1 MKQILQDMS
10 KGATYITEAPSPV
23 ASRESVLI
31 ASKVS
36 LISAGTERMLVGF
49 GKASMLDKARQQPEK
64 VKMVLEKIQTD
75 GLMTT
80 IEAVQSKLAQPLPL
94 GYCNVGVVTE
104 VGSGVDGFRV
114 GDRVV
119 SNGPHADMVKVPKNL
134 CARIPDGVDDESS
147 AFVVVASIGLQGIRL
162 AQPTLGEAFVVTGV
176 GLIGLLTL
184 QLLRAH
190 GCRVLAIDFDESK
203 LALASQFGA
212 ATCNPGRGEDP
223 VAAGM
228 ALSRGKGVDGV
239 IITASTKSTDPV
251 TQAARMSR
259 KRGRIVMVGVTG
271 LELNRADFY
280 EKELSFQVS
289 CSYGPGRYDPN
300 YEDKGQDYPLG
311 FVRWTEQRNFEAV
324 LDMLASGQLDVKP
337 LITHRFAFEDAP
349 QAYQA
354 LTEDKSGLG
363 FLLQYNSP
371 VAERAIRSVALASDA
386 KFAAQRPVLG
396 FVGAGNYASRMLIPA
411 FKAAGAQFHTIVT
424 AGGINGVIHGEK
436 AGFAEAS
443 TDMAAMLA
451 NATIN
456 TVAIV
461 TRHDTHA
468 RFVAQALQAGKNVF
482 VEKPLAIDAEGLA
495 LVEAAFYGGQP
506 SPPAPL
512 PAGEGGNAR
521 PQLMV
526 GFNRRFSPQVQKM
539 KALLQAVKEP
549 KSFIMTMNAGAIP
562 SNHWTQNNAV
572 GGGRIIGEACHF
584 IDLMRFLAGSAIVS
598 MQARRMG
605 DAPGVSITEDKAS
618 ITLGFE
624 DGSFGTILYLAN
636 GAASFPK
643 ERVEVFTAGR
653 VLQLDNFRKLKGYGW
668 PGFNKL
674 NLWKQDKGQNACAAA
689 FLQAVEKGVPAISP
703 EEIFEVAR
711 VTIDVAEQL
720 RKQ

>member
-1 MKQILQDMS
+1 MKQILQDMA
-10 KGATYITEAPSPV
+10 KGGTTVTEAPAPQV
-23 ASRESVLI
+23 SRMHLLI
-31 ASKVS
+31 STTTS

-49 GKASMLDKARQQPEK
+49 GKASYLDKARQQPDK
-64 VKMVLEKIQTD
+64 VKMVLEKVATD

-94 GYCNVGVVTE
+94 GYCNVGIVSE
-104 VGSGVDGFRV
+104 VGSGVDGFKV

-119 SNGPHADMVKVPKNL
+119 SNGPHADVVKVSKNL
-134 CARIPDGVDDESS
+134 CAKIPDGVDDESA

-162 AQPTLGEAFVVTGV
+162 AQPTLGEAFVVTGA
-176 GLIGLLTL
+176 GLIGLLTV
-184 QLLRAH
+184 QLLRAQ
-190 GCRVLAIDFDESK
+190 GCRVLAIDFDEAK
-203 LALASQFGA
+203 LALARQFGA
-212 ATCNPGRGEDP
+212 QTCNPGVGEDP

-228 ALSRGKGVDGV
+228 AFSRGQGVDGV
-239 IITASTKSTDPV
+239 VITASTPSNDPMM
-251 TQAARMSR
+251 QAARMCR
-259 KRGRIVMVGVTG
+259 KRGRIVLVGVTG

-300 YEDKGQDYPLG
+300 YEDQGQDYPVG

-349 QAYQA
+349 KAYKA
-354 LTEDKSGLG
+354 LTADKSGLG
-363 FLLQYNSP
+363 MLLQYTSP
-371 VAERAIRSVALASDA
+371 AQQRMVRQVTLKPNATFTS
-386 KFAAQRPVLG
+386 QRPVIG
-396 FVGAGNYASRMLIPA
+396 FIGAGNYASRMLIPA

-443 TDMAAMLA
+443 TDMTALLA
-451 NATIN
+451 NAAIN
-456 TVAIV
+456 TVAVV

-468 RFVAQALQAGKNVF
+468 RFVAQALKAGKHVF
-482 VEKPLAIDAEGLA
+482 VEKPLAIDQEGLDA
-495 LVEAAFYGGQP
+495 VRAAYDEAQTRAPQGGTQV
-506 SPPAPL
+506 
-512 PAGEGGNAR
+512 
-521 PQLMV
+521 MV

-539 KALLQAVKEP
+539 KALLAPVKEP

-562 SNHWTQNNAV
+562 ANHWTQDNDV

-584 IDLMRFLAGSAIVS
+584 IDLMRFLAGSPIVS
-598 MQARRMG
+598 VQARRMG
-605 DAPGVSITEDKAS
+605 DAPGVAVTEDKAS
-618 ITLGFE
+618 ITLSFD

-653 VLQLDNFRKLKGYGW
+653 VLQLDNFRKLKAYGW
-668 PGFNKL
+668 PGFSKM

-689 FLQAVEKGVPAISP
+689 FLQAVEKGVPAIP
-703 EEIFEVAR
+703 VDEIFEVAR
-711 VTIDVAEQL
+711 VTIEVAELL